1 MESEFH
7 FDREPVQAL
16 LIAQHREQLESLVA
30 RGMITSNEA
39 ALLAAHYSVGDAL
52 QRAVDATC
60 AMMAQQVA
68 EKVH

>member
-1 MESEFH
+1 MDEFH
-7 FDREPVQAL
+7 FDHAPVRAL
-16 LIAQHREQLESLVA
+16 LIEQHRAQLEALVE

-68 EKVH
+68 ERVH